1 MTAEPTPNT
10 GPEPGRT
17 PPGGA
22 RRTARQLFK
31 EFNGPVDEHFKQSLA
46 GLTSRL
52 GERAARQ
59 SANDPQA
66 AAEARR
72 AALEAYD
79 LARARRLKTAL
90 GTAGAAVAAIGIACF
105 IVVIAVTPDPPS
117 PRATANTERVS
128 RIEVAAVPPAPAPTP
143 APAPSPPAA
152 SMPSPPAPP
161 AALPVSTQVAPTP
174 VSEKASVELAPAA
187 PIPEPAPDALRR
199 DEIREVQTRLHS
211 FGFNPGPL
219 DGAPGP
225 MTRAAVLRYQQDRGQ
240 MQTGAVDQELLA
252 QLRRDPAPQVVAP
265 QPATRPVRASSTA
278 RRSDPFEPLRVAA
291 QDFERWLQSLGR

>member
-1 MTAEPTPNT
+1 M
-10 GPEPGRT
+10 GKT

-31 EFNGPVDEHFKQSLA
+31 KFDGPVDEHFKQSLA

-66 AAEARR
+66 AAKARR

-79 LARARRLKTAL
+79 LARARRLKTTL
-90 GTAGAAVAAIGIACF
+90 KTAGAAIAAAGVAGF
-105 IVVIAVTPDPPS
+105 IVFIAVTPDPPS
-117 PRATANTERVS
+117 RRATASTERAS
-128 RIEVAAVPPAPAPTP
+128 RIEVAAVPPVPARL
-143 APAPSPPAA
+143 PPAA
-152 SMPSPPAPP
+152 RVPSPPAPP
-161 AALPVSTQVAPTP
+161 PVVPASTQVGPEP
-174 VSEKASVELAPAA
+174 ISEKAPVESALAALVPALA
-187 PIPEPAPDALRR
+187 TLAR
-199 DEIREVQTRLHS
+199 DQIREVQTRLHS

-240 MQTGAVDQELLA
+240 MQTGTVDMELLA
-252 QLRRDPAPQVVAP
+252 QLRQDPAPQVVAP
-265 QPATRPVRASSTA
+265 QIAQRVSRPARASSAA
-278 RRSDPFEPLRVAA
+278 RRSHPFEPLRVAA